1 MSEQIIRNTQR
12 PLPLQLQKPAPMC
25 GWHQILKDEAAD
37 PSPDRVGFFSGVT
50 AKELFA
56 RFAVGAVA

>member
-1 MSEQIIRNTQR
+1 M
-12 PLPLQLQKPAPMC
+12 
-25 GWHQILKDEAAD
+25 LKDEAAD
-37 PSPDRVGFFSGVT
+37 PSPDRVGFFSGIT